1 MSNTKVGPG
10 GVKLTHVTGLEPE
23 SDQTALYA
31 KADGKLYKKPYGS
44 SEQAIGGSVEDG
56 ASFPITAAAGDLFWQ
71 TSTDTL
77 YRYDGASWLPA
88 VQQVPLLL
96 IQPSA
101 DGQAFV
107 IRNAGGTPVFT
118 IDTTTGDVS
127 ITGRITC
134 GGITNT
140 ET

>member
-10 GVKLTHVTGLEPE
+10 GAKLAHVAGLEPE

-31 KADGKLYKKPYGS
+31 KADGKLYKKTYGG

-56 ASFPITAAAGDLFWQ
+56 VDFPIEAAAGDLFWR
-71 TSTDTL
+71 TSTNTL

-96 IQPSA
+96 VQPSA

-107 IRNAGGTPVFT
+107 IKNAAGDTVFA

-127 ITGRITC
+127 IMGRITC
-134 GGITNT
+134 AGITNT